1 MGKNKNIKQKK
12 FSRHKTVA
20 SAKIKTQARERKR
33 GIASMP
39 IIPGMWQTNAI
50 TFLLLVMA
58 TLVLYVGDLRLGFFA
73 VDDPQYVVENPWIR
87 GVTFENL
94 RHILTTP
101 YFANYSPLHLLSYI
115 LDYIFGGLNPFAF
128 HLSSNLWGGLVAG
141 FVFLLAL
148 ALTGNRL
155 VAIAAAVLFILHP
168 AHVEA
173 IAWISSR
180 KDLVAAA
187 FALPSLLAYLR
198 YRQGG
203 EKAAGRGLPA
213 LPGRARHSVRAKAC
227 WWYVTSVVLF
237 LFAMAG
243 KLSVAT
249 FPGVFLAYDL
259 FVERRPLSRSLWDKV
274 PFVLGAGIIALVVA
288 SAQPSMGNRPNAY
301 VLSAALLQNF
311 WLLTGFGQYVIYRVP
326 PNATVEVGL
335 EFVSALFLLAVF
347 AAPLLLARRWPVV
360 TVLIYWI
367 LLSLIPAQVLSFSH
381 PVTDRYL
388 FFPSIGAVILIAWG
402 LISAGQRLGRRGL
415 IAAAVMLAAIGVFW
429 GRATL
434 AYVAEWRDPRSV
446 WYAATSKSSDPTT
459 AQNLGS
465 YYLGVADRL
474 GPKPMGAPLT
484 DAEARSLA
492 AVVWSGDPRLPAL
505 LAEWSAGQHGGPI
518 EGEFQSALRSLA
530 WDAFQRS
537 LSVKG
542 TRVMPGLYYNRS
554 LVLFN
559 RGDFAGARRE
569 LQATLDES
577 TREGF
582 APVRQQLTV
591 YSHAQL
597 GTIAIKDRDYREAL
611 RWYRMAEE
619 EQTRFGGKWIPDL
632 KITRKKLETMAGSSS
647 NR

>member
-1 MGKNKNIKQKK
+1 
-12 FSRHKTVA
+12 
-20 SAKIKTQARERKR
+20 
-33 GIASMP
+33 MP

-94 RHILTTP
+94 RHILATP

-311 WLLTGFGQYVIYRVP
+311 WLLTGFGEYVIYRVP
-326 PNATVEVGL
+326 PNATVEIGL
-335 EFVSALFLLAVF
+335 EFVSVLFLLAVF

-597 GTIAIKDRDYREAL
+597 GTIAIKEGDYREAL
-611 RWYRMAEE
+611 HWYRMADD

-632 KITRKKLETMAGSSS
+632 DATRKKLETRVGSSS
-647 NR
+647 DR

>member
-1 MGKNKNIKQKK
+1 MSSLPIPMGKKKNIKQKEL
-12 FSRHKTVA
+12 SRHKPVA
-20 SAKIKTQARERKR
+20 SAKIKIQAKQRKSR
-33 GIASMP
+33 VASTR
-39 IIPGMWQTNAI
+39 IIPGTWQTNAI
-50 TFLLLVMA
+50 IFVFLMVA
-58 TLVLYVGDLRLGFFA
+58 TVALYAGDLRLGFFA

-87 GVTFENL
+87 GITFENL

-101 YFANYSPLHLLSYI
+101 YFANYSPLHLLSYT
-115 LDYIFGGLNPFAF
+115 LDYVFAGPNAFAF
-128 HLSSNLWGGLVAG
+128 HLSSNFWGGLVAG

-148 ALTGNRL
+148 ALTGSRL
-155 VAIAAAVLFILHP
+155 VAVAAAVLFIVHP

-187 FALPSLLAYLR
+187 FALPSLLAYLC
-198 YRQGG
+198 YRRGG
-203 EKAAGRGLPA
+203 PT
-213 LPGRARHSVRAKAC
+213 ARR
-227 WWYVTSVVLF
+227 WYIASLVLF
-237 LFAMAG
+237 LLAVAG

-249 FPGVFLAYDL
+249 FSGVLLAYDL

-274 PFVLGAGIIALVVA
+274 PFVLSAGIIALVVT
-288 SAQPSMGNRPNAY
+288 SAQPSMGNRPNPY

-311 WLLTGFGQYVIYRVP
+311 WLLTGFGQYVIYRLP
-326 PNATVEVGL
+326 PNATVGIGL
-335 EFVSALFLLAVF
+335 EFVSVLLLLTFF

-367 LLSLIPAQVLSFSH
+367 LLALIPAQVLSFSH

-388 FFPSIGAVILIAWG
+388 FFPSVGAVILIAWG
-402 LISAGQRLGRRGL
+402 LISAGKRLGRRGL
-415 IAAAVMLAAIGVFW
+415 IAAAAILAAIGVFW

-446 WYAATSKSSDPTT
+446 WYAATSKSSDPAT

-474 GPKPMGAPLT
+474 GPKPMGSPLS
-484 DAEARSLA
+484 DSEARSLA

-505 LAEWSAGQHGGPI
+505 LAEWSAGQRGGPI
-518 EGEFQSALRSLA
+518 EREFQSALRSLA
-530 WDAFQRS
+530 WDAFERS

-582 APVRQQLTV
+582 VPVRQQLTV

-597 GTIAIKDRDYREAL
+597 GTIAIKEGDYREAL
-611 RWYRMAEE
+611 RWYRMADD

-632 KITRKKLETMAGSSS
+632 NATRKKLETMAGSSS
-647 NR
+647 DR

>member
-1 MGKNKNIKQKK
+1 MSSVPTPMRKNKNIKQKK
-12 FSRHKTVA
+12 ISRQETVG
-20 SAKIKTQARERKR
+20 SAKIKRQARERKR
-33 GIASMP
+33 GIVSTP
-39 IIPGMWQTNAI
+39 VIPGTWQTNAI

-87 GVTFENL
+87 GFTFENL

-101 YFANYSPLHLLSYI
+101 YFANYSPLHLFSYI
-115 LDYIFGGLNPFAF
+115 LDYVFAGLNAFAF
-128 HLSSNLWGGLVAG
+128 HLSSNLWGGLAAG

-148 ALTGNRL
+148 ALTGSRL
-155 VAIAAAVLFILHP
+155 VAVAAAALFIVHP

-203 EKAAGRGLPA
+203 LAAR
-213 LPGRARHSVRAKAC
+213 R
-227 WWYVTSVVLF
+227 WYVASVLLF
-237 LFAMAG
+237 LFAVAG

-249 FPGVFLAYDL
+249 FPGVLLAYDL

-274 PFVLGAGIIALVVA
+274 PFVLGAGIMALVVA

-301 VLSAALLQNF
+301 VLSAGLLQNF
-311 WLLTGFGQYVIYRVP
+311 WLLTGFGQYVIYRLP
-326 PNATVEVGL
+326 PNATVGIGL
-335 EFVSALFLLAVF
+335 EFVSALFLLTVF

-367 LLSLIPAQVLSFSH
+367 LLALIPAQVLSFSH

-388 FFPSIGAVILIAWG
+388 FFPSVGAVILIAWG
-402 LISAGQRLGRRGL
+402 LISAGKRLGLRGL
-415 IAAAVMLAAIGVFW
+415 IAAAAILAAIGVLW

-446 WYAATSKSSDPTT
+446 WYAATSKSTDPAT

-465 YYLGVADRL
+465 YYVGVADRL
-474 GPKPMGAPLT
+474 GPKPVGSPLS

-492 AVVWSGDPRLPAL
+492 AVVWSGDPRLPVL
-505 LAEWSAGQHGGPI
+505 LAEWSAGQRGGPI
-518 EGEFQSALRSLA
+518 EKEFQSALRSLA
-530 WDAFQRS
+530 WNAFERS

-597 GTIAIKDRDYREAL
+597 GAIAIKEGDYREAL
-611 RWYRMAEE
+611 RWYRMADD

-632 KITRKKLETMAGSSS
+632 NATRKRLETMVGSSS
-647 NR
+647 DR